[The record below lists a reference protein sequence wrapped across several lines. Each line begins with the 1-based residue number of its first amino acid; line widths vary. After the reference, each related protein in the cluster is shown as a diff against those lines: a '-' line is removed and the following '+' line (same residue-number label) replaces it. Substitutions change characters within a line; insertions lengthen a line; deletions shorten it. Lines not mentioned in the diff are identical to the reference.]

1 MHLREGSVDLA
12 IDCYDKAI
20 EFGDQEQEGVLL
32 LMRGTALLQRAYA
45 SRYFRWPNDK
55 FCKTIPRLLTKS
67 VYSEVSGQSSLPI
80 SNSETSTISS
90 IHIQ

>member
-45 SRYFRWPNDK
+45 SRYF
-55 FCKTIPRLLTKS
+55 TMTK
-67 VYSEVSGQSSLPI
+67 
-80 SNSETSTISS
+80 
-90 IHIQ
+90 